1 MNFSV
6 IRTILGTVLCCEGVF
21 LLAPVLVAV
30 IYGEQAVL
38 YYVAV
43 AAACFFAGAWIRF
56 KRPKNGVF
64 YSREGFVAVTFSW
77 VLLSMAGALPMY
89 LTGEYAS
96 YIDALFDT
104 ISGFTTTGAS
114 VLSSVEELSRATAFW
129 RCFTHWS
136 GGMGVLVFLMA
147 VLPLSG
153 NSNMHLMRAE
163 SPGPSVGKLV
173 PKVRQTALILY
184 KIYLAI
190 TAVEAAALMLA
201 GLSLYEA
208 LTLTFST
215 VGTGGFALLN
225 SSIASYSWAVQVI
238 IIVFMLLCALNF
250 NTYYLL
256 LIRKPKEALLQ
267 NTEVQCFLV
276 VVFLSAGVI
285 AFNIRG
291 GFHSIWEAFHT
302 ALFQVATIVSSTG
315 FATADFNLWPELSK
329 TILVLLMFMGACAG
343 STGGGFKVS
352 RLLIV
357 ARAARNELL
366 SMSHPRSVQKVS
378 LNGRRVPDSVVKTAL
393 CYMTVYVF
401 VVLLSVLLISIDNFD
416 MTTNLTA
423 VLATLNNI
431 GPGLN
436 VVGPSGNFGGYSVF
450 SKIVLMFDMLVGRLE
465 LFPVLTLIAPG
476 MWSLPKA
483 GRSRKEFR
491 SLDEQDGWSLPK
503 TGHGRKGFRRM

>member
-6 IRTILGTVLCCEGVF
+6 IQYILGTVLCCGGVF
-21 LLAPVLVAV
+21 LLAPTAVAV
-30 IYGEQAVL
+30 FYAEQAGIYYILTAVL
-38 YYVAV
+38 CFAV
-43 AAACFFAGAWIRF
+43 GLLLRLRHL
-56 KRPKNGVF
+56 KSRVF

-77 VLLSMAGALPMY
+77 IVLSMAGAAPMY

-153 NSNMHLMRAE
+153 SSNMHLMRAE

-184 KIYLAI
+184 KIYLVI
-190 TAVEAAALMLA
+190 TILQVVLLMLA

-208 LTLTFST
+208 LTLSFST

-238 IIVFMLLCALNF
+238 IIVFMILCALNF

-256 LIRKPKEALLQ
+256 LIRRPKEALLQ
-267 NTEVQCFLV
+267 NSEVKWFLV
-276 VVFLSAGVI
+276 IVFASAAVI
-285 AFNIRG
+285 ALNICD
-291 GFHSIWEAFHT
+291 GFHNLPQAFHT
-302 ALFQVATIVSSTG
+302 ALFQVATLVSSTG
-315 FATADFNLWPELSK
+315 FATADFNLWPELSR

-352 RLLIV
+352 RLMIV
-357 ARAARNELL
+357 ARAAKNEMLN
-366 SMSHPRSVQKVS
+366 MMHPRSVLQVHI
-378 LNGRRVPDSVVKTAL
+378 NGRRVPDNVVKTAL

-401 VVLLSVLLISIDNFD
+401 IVLGSVLLVSIDNFD
-416 MTTNLTA
+416 MTTNFTA
-423 VLATLNNI
+423 VLATMNNI
-431 GPGLN
+431 GPGLGA
-436 VVGPSGNFGGYSVF
+436 VGPTGNFGGFSVF
-450 SKIVLMFDMLVGRLE
+450 SKLILMFDMLVGRLE
-465 LFPVLTLIAPG
+465 LFPVLVLFAPG
-476 MWSLPKA
+476 MWRLPA
-483 GRSRKEFR
+483 RRSRKEFHKMDD
-491 SLDEQDGWSLPK
+491 LD
-503 TGHGRKGFRRM
+503 

>member
-6 IRTILGTVLCCEGVF
+6 IQYILGTVLCCEGVF
-21 LLAPVLVAV
+21 LLAPVAVAAFYAEKV
-30 IYGEQAVL
+30 GF
-38 YYVAV
+38 YYVFV
-43 AAACFFAGAWIRF
+43 AAACFAAGLLLRLR
-56 KRPKNGVF
+56 RPKSNVF

-77 VLLSMAGALPMY
+77 VLLSMAGAVPMY
-89 LTGEYAS
+89 LSGEYAS

-136 GGMGVLVFLMA
+136 GGMGVLVFIMA

-153 NSNMHLMRAE
+153 SSNMHLMRAE

-190 TAVEAAALMLA
+190 TLLQVVLLLFA

-208 LTLTFST
+208 LTLSFST

-225 SSIASYSWAVQVI
+225 SSIATYSWAVQAI
-238 IIVFMLLCALNF
+238 IIVFMILCALNF

-256 LIRKPKEALLQ
+256 LIRRPKEALLQ
-267 NTEVQCFLV
+267 NAEVKWFLII
-276 VVFLSAGVI
+276 VFSSAAVI
-285 AFNIRG
+285 AVNIRD
-291 GFHSIWEAFHT
+291 GFHSLAQAFHT

-329 TILVLLMFMGACAG
+329 MILVLLMCMGACAG

-352 RLLIV
+352 RLMIV
-357 ARAARNELL
+357 AAAAKNELL
-366 SMSHPRSVQKVS
+366 NLLHPRSVQQVHM
-378 LNGRRVPDSVVKTAL
+378 NGRKVPEQVVKTAL
-393 CYMTVYVF
+393 CYMSVYVF
-401 VVLLSVLLISIDNFD
+401 IVLGSVLIISIDNFD
-416 MTTNLTA
+416 MTTNVTA
-423 VLATLNNI
+423 VLATMNNI
-431 GPGLN
+431 GPGLGE
-436 VVGPSGNFGGYSVF
+436 VGPTGNFGGFGVL
-450 SKIVLMFDMLVGRLE
+450 SKIVLMCDMLIGRLE
-465 LFPVLTLIAPG
+465 LFPVLALFAPG
-476 MWSLPKA
+476 MWRLPA
-483 GRSRKEFR
+483 RRSRKEFQKMDD
-491 SLDEQDGWSLPK
+491 LE
-503 TGHGRKGFRRM
+503 

>member
-1 MNFSV
+1 MNVCV
-6 IRTILGTVLCCEGVF
+6 IQYILGTVLCVEGVF
-21 LLAPVLVAV
+21 LLAPSAVALF
-30 IYGEQAVL
+30 YAEQAGV
-38 YYVAV
+38 YYVAA
-43 AAACFFAGAWIRF
+43 AAACFLTGLLLRLRRL
-56 KRPKNGVF
+56 KSRVF
-64 YSREGFVAVTFSW
+64 YSREGFLAVTFSW
-77 VLLSMAGALPMY
+77 IVLSMAGAVPMY

-136 GGMGVLVFLMA
+136 GGMGVLVFIMA

-153 NSNMHLMRAE
+153 SSNMHLMRAE

-190 TAVEAAALMLA
+190 TLLQVVLLMAAGMT
-201 GLSLYEA
+201 LYEA
-208 LTLTFST
+208 LTLSFST

-225 SSIASYSWAVQVI
+225 SSIASYNWAVQVI

-256 LIRKPKEALLQ
+256 LIRRPKEALWQ
-267 NTEVQCFLV
+267 NSEAHCFLII
-276 VVFLSAGVI
+276 VFASAAVI
-285 AFNIRG
+285 AVNIRD
-291 GFHSIWEAFHT
+291 GFHSIGEAFHT

-315 FATADFNLWPELSK
+315 FATADFDLWPELSK

-352 RLLIV
+352 RMMIV
-357 ARAARNELL
+357 ARAAKNELL
-366 SMSHPRSVQKVS
+366 SMIHPRSIQQVQM
-378 LNGRRVPDSVVKTAL
+378 NGRRVPENVVKTAL

-401 VVLLSVLLISIDNFD
+401 IVLGSVLLVSIDNFD
-416 MTTNLTA
+416 MTTNFTA
-423 VLATLNNI
+423 VLATMNNI
-431 GPGLN
+431 GPGLGA
-436 VVGPSGNFGGYSVF
+436 VGPTGNFGGFSVF
-450 SKIVLMFDMLVGRLE
+450 SKLVLMCDMLVGRLE
-465 LFPVLTLIAPG
+465 LFPVLALFAPG
-476 MWSLPKA
+476 VWRLPA
-483 GRSRKEFR
+483 RRSRKELQR
-491 SLDEQDGWSLPK
+491 MDEV
-503 TGHGRKGFRRM
+503 

>member
-6 IRTILGTVLCCEGVF
+6 IQYILGTVLCCGGVF
-21 LLAPVLVAV
+21 LLAPTAVAV
-30 IYGEQAVL
+30 FYAEQAGIYYILTAVL
-38 YYVAV
+38 CFAV
-43 AAACFFAGAWIRF
+43 GLLLRLRHL
-56 KRPKNGVF
+56 KSRVF

-77 VLLSMAGALPMY
+77 IVLSMAGAAPMY

-153 NSNMHLMRAE
+153 SSNMHLMRAE

-184 KIYLAI
+184 KIYLVI
-190 TAVEAAALMLA
+190 TILQVVLLMLA

-208 LTLTFST
+208 LTLSFST

-238 IIVFMLLCALNF
+238 IIVFMILCALNF

-256 LIRKPKEALLQ
+256 LIHRPKEALLQ
-267 NTEVQCFLV
+267 NSEVKWFLV
-276 VVFLSAGVI
+276 IVFASAAVI
-285 AFNIRG
+285 ALNICD
-291 GFHSIWEAFHT
+291 GFHNLPQAFHT
-302 ALFQVATIVSSTG
+302 ALFQVATLVSSTG
-315 FATADFNLWPELSK
+315 FATADFNLWPELSR

-352 RLLIV
+352 RLMIV
-357 ARAARNELL
+357 ARAAKNEMLN
-366 SMSHPRSVQKVS
+366 MMHPRSVQQVHI
-378 LNGRRVPDSVVKTAL
+378 NGRRVPDNVVKTAL

-401 VVLLSVLLISIDNFD
+401 IVLGSVLLVSIDNFD
-416 MTTNLTA
+416 MTTNFTA
-423 VLATLNNI
+423 VLATMNNI
-431 GPGLN
+431 GPGLGA
-436 VVGPSGNFGGYSVF
+436 VGPTGNFGGFSVF
-450 SKIVLMFDMLVGRLE
+450 SKLILMFDMLVGRLE
-465 LFPVLTLIAPG
+465 LFPVLVLFAPG
-476 MWSLPKA
+476 MWRLPA
-483 GRSRKEFR
+483 RRSRKEFHKMDD
-491 SLDEQDGWSLPK
+491 LD
-503 TGHGRKGFRRM
+503 